1 MTTAGAMSDSDD
13 TGAMPVVMPPSSPRN
28 RIMDTIKAFG
38 ILSIVLAHT
47 YPPEI
52 LVEFVQIYYIA
63 VFFFVSGYF
72 FKAEYFRDIRMLFRR
87 RVVPLYATLIAWNLF
102 YVAFEIGLL
111 APVLSL
117 FGVVP
122 NADHRLAYVP
132 VAVAAILSLAS
143 VYSLAGTLWFVISLI
158 VAIVLFGLIGAI
170 AHRFFGRGAQMFVF
184 VCVLLLF
191 LVGLGERMV
200 LDWPSHGDTA
210 LVGLL
215 VLYAGYLYRQHE
227 TRIRLLPVVAL
238 PCAALVFLLRGTVD
252 MTIDRYGGPLVFI
265 VAVTAALYALLYLG
279 TRLQHVRFLNFVGR
293 NSLFLAATHFLAFK
307 LVALV
312 QIAVLHLPLQE
323 ITRFPIIPA
332 PGWWALYYVGGVGIP
347 MAVKLL
353 IDNRM
358 AARRGPG
365 RPDTA
370 HV

>member
-1 MTTAGAMSDSDD
+1 MTTPGATAEVDD
-13 TGAMPVVMPPSSPRN
+13 REPRPVVMPPSSPRN
-28 RIMDTIKAFG
+28 RVMDTVKAFG

-72 FKAEYFRDIRMLFRR
+72 FKAEYFSDIRTLFRR
-87 RVVPLYATLIAWNLF
+87 RVIPLYLTLIGWNLS
-102 YVAFEIGLL
+102 YVVFEIGLL

-122 NADHRLAYVP
+122 SADHRLSYAP
-132 VAVAAILSLAS
+132 KAIAAIISMAS
-143 VYSLAGTLWFVISLI
+143 VYSLAGALWFVISLI
-158 VAIVLFGLIGAI
+158 TAIALFGLIGAV
-170 AHRFFGRGAQMFVF
+170 AYRVFGGGAQMFVF
-184 VCVLLLF
+184 VSVLLLF
-191 LVGLGERMV
+191 LVGLGERTV
-200 LDWPSHGDTA
+200 LEWPSHGDTA

-215 VLYAGYLYRQHE
+215 VLYAGFLYRQHE
-227 TRIRLLPVVAL
+227 SRIRLLPAVAL
-238 PCAALVFLLRGTVD
+238 ACAGLVFLLRGTVD

-265 VAVTAALYALLYLG
+265 VAVTAALYALLCLG

-307 LVALV
+307 LIALV

-332 PGWWALYYVGGVGIP
+332 PGWWALYYVGGVSIP

-353 IDNRM
+353 IDTRS

-365 RPDTA
+365 RADIA
-370 HV
+370 DA